1 MREAVTATVVWVKVA
16 ELDIGSYHRWGWC
29 VSPKIVEISRILKGR
44 NRPAVTDFSYSETD
58 RGFGRG
64 CSSRHSSAGCVSF
77 VGGRCAYGLMVPR
90 MAMRILVLLTSC
102 QPSVVLIRVLV
113 PSDQPEVR
121 AIPSNPSLRVGV
133 DAGRF
138 VPRGF

>member
-58 RGFGRG
+58 RGFGRVAVRATRRRAACPCWWSLRLWIDG
-64 CSSRHSSAGCVSF
+64 AEDGDADPGSVDVSPA
-77 VGGRCAYGLMVPR
+77 VGGFDPG
-90 MAMRILVLLTSC
+90 SGS
-102 QPSVVLIRVLV
+102 Q
-113 PSDQPEVR
+113 
-121 AIPSNPSLRVGV
+121 
-133 DAGRF
+133 
-138 VPRGF
+138 